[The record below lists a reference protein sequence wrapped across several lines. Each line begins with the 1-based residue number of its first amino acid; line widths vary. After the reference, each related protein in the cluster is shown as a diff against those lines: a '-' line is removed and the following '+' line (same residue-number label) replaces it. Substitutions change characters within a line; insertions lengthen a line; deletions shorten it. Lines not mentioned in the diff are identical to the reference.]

1 MLGTLA
7 GGCGGD
13 GAPPPAPPATAATA
27 AAEARAALPAAT
39 AASTPTA
46 GGTAPAAPTSV
57 PGTAAATP
65 APPPTPVAS
74 PAPGATG
81 TAERTPRAVAVVPA
95 LEGRRFDRPTDAA
108 AYPGGRVLIAE
119 QSGLVLLLDRA
130 SGEGG
135 IFLDLRREVS
145 REGNEE
151 GLLGLALAPD
161 FAASGHLYAYYSVRE
176 GARRTRLS
184 RFTAAGGA
192 AEPASELVILEV
204 AQPFSNHN
212 GGALRFGPDGMLY
225 LGLGDGG
232 SAGDPASNAQDPGTL
247 LGSIL
252 RIDVRSASEAAPYR
266 VPEDNPFVGIDGARA
281 EIWAYGLRNPWR
293 MAFDPAGGSLWVGD
307 VGQNRSEEVD
317 VIVRGGNYGWNRLE
331 GDSLL
336 PAAVGLRPGRHGA
349 TGRHLRPS
357 GRLLGHRRRG
367 LPGGRAT
374 GARRCLRLR
383 RLLQRAPLGDGRLRR
398 GPCRPRRRHGRLH
411 HLLRAGGGGALA
423 APLRRPR
430 AQGGQ
435 SVSAPLLALVLLF
448 LLYVALVSWQMRRAL
463 QAPEPRARLVEAR
476 RLLLLVTLGVPL
488 AVAFIL
494 LAG

>member
-1 MLGTLA
+1 MRRALLLAAALLGTLA
-7 GGCGGD
+7 GGCGGEEL
-13 GAPPPAPPATAATA
+13 PPPVPPATVATA
-27 AAEARAALPAAT
+27 PSDARAALPTATPAA
-39 AASTPTA
+39 TPTA
-46 GGTAPAAPTSV
+46 GGTTGAAPTST
-57 PGTAAATP
+57 PGTATATP
-65 APPPTPVAS
+65 TPIPPPPGSTP
-74 PAPGATG
+74 PPRATE
-81 TAERTPRAVAVVPA
+81 TAERTPRAVVVVPA
-95 LEGRRFDRPTDAA
+95 LSGRRFDRPTDAA

-119 QSGLVLLLDRA
+119 QSGLVFLLDRT

-145 REGNEE
+145 RDGNEE

-252 RIDVRSASEAAPYR
+252 RIDVRAASEAAPYQ
-266 VPEDNPFVGIDGARA
+266 VPEDNPFVGVDGARG

-293 MAFDPAGGSLWVGD
+293 MAFDPENGTLWVGD
-307 VGQNRSEEVD
+307 VGQNSIEEVD

-331 GDSLL
+331 GEACFRPRSGCDPGGTERPIATYGHREGCSITGGVVYRGR
-336 PAAVGLRPGRHGA
+336 AVPELDGA
-349 TGRHLRPS
+349 YVFGDFCS
-357 GRLLGHRRRG
+357 GRVWAMEASGAG
-367 LPGGRAT
+367 PAVPVADT
-374 GARRCLRLR
+374 GASITSFAQIGVELW
-383 RLLQRAPLGDGRLRR
+383 
-398 GPCRPRRRHGRLH
+398 
-411 HLLRAGGGGALA
+411 LLRFDG
-423 APLRRPR
+423 PVLR
-430 AQGGQ
+430 A
-435 SVSAPLLALVLLF
+435 VSP
-448 LLYVALVSWQMRRAL
+448 
-463 QAPEPRARLVEAR
+463 
-476 RLLLLVTLGVPL
+476 
-488 AVAFIL
+488 
-494 LAG
+494 

>member
-1 MLGTLA
+1 MRRALLLAAALLGALA
-7 GGCGGD
+7 GGCGGE
-13 GAPPPAPPATAATA
+13 GPPPPAPPATAATVPSEAQTAPPTA
-27 AAEARAALPAAT
+27 AADA
-39 AASTPTA
+39 TPTA
-46 GGTAPAAPTSV
+46 GGTAGIATTSV
-57 PGTAAATP
+57 PATATATPTPTPIPTPPPAATP
-65 APPPTPVAS
+65 TPRAPE
-74 PAPGATG
+74 
-81 TAERTPRAVAVVPA
+81 TAERAPRAVHVVPA
-95 LEGRRFDRPTDAA
+95 LSGRRFDRPTDAA

-119 QSGLVLLLDRA
+119 QSGLVFLLDRS

-145 REGNEE
+145 RDGNEE

-266 VPEDNPFVGIDGARA
+266 VPEDNPFVGVNGARG
-281 EIWAYGLRNPWR
+281 EVWAYGLRNPWR
-293 MAFDPAGGSLWVGD
+293 MAFDPENGTLWVGD
-307 VGQNRSEEVD
+307 VGQNSSEEVD

-331 GDSLL
+331 GDACFRPPSGCDPGGTERPIATYGHREGCSITGGVVYRGDAL
-336 PAAVGLRPGRHGA
+336 PELDAAYVFGDFC
-349 TGRHLRPS
+349 S
-357 GRLLGHRRRG
+357 GRLWAMEASGAG
-367 LPGGRAT
+367 PAVPVADT
-374 GARRCLRLR
+374 GASLTSFAQIGEELWMLRF
-383 RLLQRAPLGDGRLRR
+383 G
-398 GPCRPRRRHGRLH
+398 GPV
-411 HLLRAGGGGALA
+411 LRA
-423 APLRRPR
+423 
-430 AQGGQ
+430 
-435 SVSAPLLALVLLF
+435 VSP
-448 LLYVALVSWQMRRAL
+448 
-463 QAPEPRARLVEAR
+463 
-476 RLLLLVTLGVPL
+476 
-488 AVAFIL
+488 
-494 LAG
+494 

>member
-1 MLGTLA
+1 MRRALLLAAALLGALA
-7 GGCGGD
+7 GGCGGE
-13 GAPPPAPPATAATA
+13 GPPPPAPPATAATVPSEAQTAPPTA
-27 AAEARAALPAAT
+27 AADA
-39 AASTPTA
+39 TPTA
-46 GGTAPAAPTSV
+46 GGTAGAAPTSA
-57 PGTAAATP
+57 PGGATATP
-65 APPPTPVAS
+65 TATAIPPPTPSAT
-74 PAPGATG
+74 PTPRAPE
-81 TAERTPRAVAVVPA
+81 TAERAPRAVHVVPA
-95 LEGRRFDRPTDAA
+95 LSGRRFDRPTDAA

-119 QSGLVLLLDRA
+119 QSGLVFLLDRS

-232 SAGDPASNAQDPGTL
+232 SAGDPGSNAQDPGTL

-252 RIDVRSASEAAPYR
+252 RIDVRSASEAAPYQ
-266 VPEDNPFVGIDGARA
+266 VPEDNPFVGVAGARD

-293 MAFDPAGGSLWVGD
+293 MAFDVESGMLWVGD

-331 GDSLL
+331 GD
-336 PAAVGLRPGRHGA
+336 ACFRP
-349 TGRHLRPS
+349 PS
-357 GRLLGHRRRG
+357 GCDPGGTERPVATYGHREGCSITGGVVYR
-367 LPGGRAT
+367 GRAVPELDGAYVFGDFCSGRVWAMEASGAGPAVPVADT
-374 GARRCLRLR
+374 GASITSFAQIGVELW
-383 RLLQRAPLGDGRLRR
+383 
-398 GPCRPRRRHGRLH
+398 
-411 HLLRAGGGGALA
+411 LLRFDG
-423 APLRRPR
+423 PVLR
-430 AQGGQ
+430 A
-435 SVSAPLLALVLLF
+435 VSP
-448 LLYVALVSWQMRRAL
+448 
-463 QAPEPRARLVEAR
+463 
-476 RLLLLVTLGVPL
+476 
-488 AVAFIL
+488 
-494 LAG
+494 